1 MHTICI
7 SYNQSTI
14 SINTPIIMSSS
25 PVVSPIDST
34 NSVSPSASPSASPS
48 VSPCASPCAPPSVS
62 PVAVAKTSK
71 PRIVGTEIIPFRVI
85 IGAIWLWSIAFGLS
99 FSTVMHG
106 IATFVSNAFTCIG
119 LLCILAIIVIPI
131 AYVIHPES
139 VVHFKFGSLGPT
151 ISIRI
156 ANGLDMLDCL
166 VYRAVRYT
174 TKKQSTQ

>member
-1 MHTICI
+1 
-7 SYNQSTI
+7 
-14 SINTPIIMSSS
+14 
-25 PVVSPIDST
+25 VS
-34 NSVSPSASPSASPS
+34 
-48 VSPCASPCAPPSVS
+48 PSVS

-71 PRIVGTEIIPFRVI
+71 LRIVSTEIIPFRVI

-99 FSTVMHG
+99 FSTVMYG
-106 IATFVSNAFTCIG
+106 ITTFLLNAFTCIG

-131 AYVIHPES
+131 AYVIHPET

-166 VYRAVRYT
+166 VYRAMRYT
-174 TKKQSTQ
+174 TTKQSTQ